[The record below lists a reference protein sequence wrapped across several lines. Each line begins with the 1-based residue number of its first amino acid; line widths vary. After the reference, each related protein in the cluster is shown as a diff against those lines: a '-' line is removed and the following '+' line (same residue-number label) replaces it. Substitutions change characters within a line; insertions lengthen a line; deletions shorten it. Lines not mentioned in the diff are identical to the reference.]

1 MLCFTDTIKPTS
13 NHKELVNTLTND
25 SINNKINDK
34 NNITE
39 LVIDGQSTK
48 SVEIHSSNVND
59 DIIFD
64 ISLELYDELT
74 GKMPENQI
82 ILSPNESISSTN
94 PTVVDNNLD
103 EPPQDNVLAKID
115 INDQNKPACTYESS
129 QSTNILEL
137 NTIPVSCNFDYTDSN
152 SQVNENSN
160 RISIKTN
167 IESTEP
173 STINKE
179 NLLKEAA
186 QSNEKTNFNE
196 SFLMP
201 IEYLPKKKRDKF
213 QANKKSKNMSAGPLH
228 TSYENQ
234 LVKEK
239 IKKEKDEKAAEKKK
253 LQDERKVL
261 AQKRKELQEQINNIQ
276 KKIKQEKVSNVKKK
290 K

>member
-1 MLCFTDTIKPTS
+1 MS
-13 NHKELVNTLTND
+13 NHKELVKTLTND

-34 NNITE
+34 NNIIE
-39 LVIDGQSTK
+39 LVIDGQSIE

-64 ISLELYDELT
+64 ISLELHDKLT

-103 EPPQDNVLAKID
+103 EPPQDNELAKID
-115 INDQNKPACTYESS
+115 INDQNESACTYESS

-137 NTIPVSCNFDYTDSN
+137 NTIPVSSNFNYTDSN

-160 RISIKTN
+160 RTSIKTN

-179 NLLKEAA
+179 NLLKKAA

-201 IEYLPKKKRDKF
+201 IEYLPKKREI
-213 QANKKSKNMSAGPLH
+213 NSKQIKNP
-228 TSYENQ
+228 
-234 LVKEK
+234 K
-239 IKKEKDEKAAEKKK
+239 IC
-253 LQDERKVL
+253 LL
-261 AQKRKELQEQINNIQ
+261 AHFIHGMKIN
-276 KKIKQEKVSNVKKK
+276 
-290 K
+290 